1 MVGLMLAL
9 LVKFVID
16 KLEVDSMVVGRHEV
30 MVFMEKT
37 NRINEKMKCFIFFY
51 YSEGVNFK
59 KQNIYILLRII
70 MKYELIVITGKFAV
84 F

>member
-1 MVGLMLAL
+1 MVELMLGL

-16 KLEVDSMVVGRHEV
+16 VLEVDLMVVGRHDV

-37 NRINEKMKCFIFFY
+37 NKINEKIKCFIFFY

-59 KQNIYILLRII
+59 KHNI
-70 MKYELIVITGKFAV
+70 MHHYEV
-84 F
+84 